1 METCLLT
8 PIVLYKQSSNFTQK
22 HPSIEH
28 SYSYPPSPTPYLL
41 LLLILQLSMASEPS
55 NGRSYEHQPVAV
67 VVVPFPAQGHLNQLL
82 HFALILSSRCG
93 VPVHYAAPASH
104 VRQAKSRLH
113 GWDPNS
119 LHSIRF
125 HDLPIHPFPTPS
137 PDPDAA
143 AKFPA
148 HLQPLWEAFD
158 DDARVPLAAL
168 LRTLSPTS
176 QRLVIVHEPLSSFAA
191 EEAAGIPNAES
202 YAFQCIPVSYILSWR
217 DEGSPGRELLR
228 ARGVDFPSN
237 DGCMTD
243 EFLAFAGR
251 RQNWIEL
258 SSGTLLNTCREIEGE
273 FVDVLARE
281 PKYLNKKLF
290 TVGPLNPV
298 AVGQGKLQRHDCLE
312 WLDKQPPA
320 SVLYVSF
327 GSTTTLPDAQIE
339 QLAIALLNSNHRFI
353 WVLRDADRG
362 DIFAEGGKPR
372 EGRLPQGFAERV
384 EGRGIVIRDWA
395 PQLEILAH
403 EATAAFVSHCGWNSC
418 MESIS
423 MGVPV
428 VGWPMHSDQPRN
440 AVFVS
445 EYLKVGVVVRD
456 WARREETVT
465 AAEIEDAIKKVM
477 VDDGAEEIRRRA
489 KALGEA
495 VRGAVA
501 DGGSSRADFDAFI
514 AHISG

>member
-1 METCLLT
+1 M
-8 PIVLYKQSSNFTQK
+8 
-22 HPSIEH
+22 
-28 SYSYPPSPTPYLL
+28 
-41 LLLILQLSMASEPS
+41 
-55 NGRSYEHQPVAV
+55 GRNNEHQQVAV
-67 VVVPFPAQGHLNQLL
+67 VVVPFPAQGHLNRLL
-82 HFALILSSRCG
+82 HFALILSSRGG

-104 VRQAKSRLH
+104 VLQATSRLH

-119 LHSIRF
+119 LHSIHF
-125 HDLPIHPFPTPS
+125 HNLPLPPFPNPS

-143 AKFPA
+143 TKFPA
-148 HLQPLWEAFD
+148 HLQPFFEAYGE
-158 DDARVPLAAL
+158 ARAPLSSL
-168 LRTLSPTS
+168 LRTLSPTT

-202 YAFQCIPVSYILSWR
+202 YSFRCIPVSYHLSWHN
-217 DEGSPGRELLR
+217 EGSPGRELLR
-228 ARGVDFPSN
+228 ARGVDFPPH

-243 EFLAFAGR
+243 EFWAFVGRSR
-251 RQNWIEL
+251 RQNWSEL
-258 SSGTLLNTCREIEGE
+258 SSGTLFNTCREIEGE

-281 PKYLNKKLF
+281 PEYLNKKLF

-298 AVGQGKLQRHDCLE
+298 AVGQGQRQRHDCLE

-339 QLAIALLNSNHRFI
+339 QLAIALLNSNQRFI

-403 EATAAFVSHCGWNSC
+403 DATAAFVSHCGWNSC

-423 MGVPV
+423 MDVPL

-477 VDDGAEEIRRRA
+477 VDDGAEEIRGRA

-495 VRGAVA
+495 VRDAAA
-501 DGGSSRADFDAFI
+501 DGGSSRADFDAFV
-514 AHISG
+514 AHISR